1 MLSRRE
7 LYAAGLTLGECC
19 TRAKAG
25 GGYVCGGG
33 GGSSKSSSTTNT
45 TTTVQDKR
53 LVVDGGAI
61 GITADNSSVN
71 VQSLDAGIVSKALD
85 TVQAGDATNAEGFA
99 ALLNSGS
106 EGFERLLTVA
116 EKLITNSSDV
126 VSKSQDAALAQIEA
140 INARAADQEGSI
152 DNKTLTVLAIAGAAA
167 LVLSRGK

>member
-19 TRAKAG
+19 TRARAG

-71 VQSLDAGIVSKALD
+71 VQSLDAGIANKAI
-85 TVQAGDATNAEGFA
+85 DANAEGLT